1 MSDAPLLL
9 AVECA
14 TRIASVALARGG
26 HVLAV
31 RSAPSDQHHGESLL
45 AEIDA
50 LLGEARAPLSA
61 VDAFAISVG
70 PGAFTSLRI
79 GLATVKGLA
88 FGTERPIAPVSTLA
102 AVAYPACPGG
112 GAVAALLDARRG
124 EVYAGL
130 FDASGELP
138 TPIAEEG
145 VETAATLAARLPAG
159 AALLGELP
167 TGLVD
172 DLRAHG
178 REDVTPLP
186 GSAPPA
192 RVLGVVAL
200 GAACLAAGQGVSAA
214 ALTAHYLRRPEA
226 EEKRLAAAGA
236 LDTPEKLQ

>member
-14 TRIASVALARGG
+14 TRVASVALARGSE
-26 HVLAV
+26 VLAV

-50 LLGEARAPLSA
+50 LLREAGQPLSA
-61 VDAFAISVG
+61 VEAFAVGVG

-79 GLATVKGLA
+79 GLATIKGLA
-88 FGTERPIAPVSTLA
+88 FGTDRPIAPVSTLA
-102 AVAYPACPGG
+102 AVAYAACPGDRP
-112 GAVAALLDARRG
+112 VAALLDARRG

-130 FDASGELP
+130 FDASGALP
-138 TPIAEEG
+138 APIADEAM
-145 VETAATLAARLPAG
+145 ETAATLATRLPAG
-159 AALLGELP
+159 AVLLGELP
-167 TGLVD
+167 TGLLEELRERGRD
-172 DLRAHG
+172 DVVSSA
-178 REDVTPLP
+178 V
-186 GSAPPA
+186 SAAPP
-192 RVLGVVAL
+192 RVLAVLAL
-200 GAACLAAGQGVSAA
+200 GRAALGEGRGVSAA